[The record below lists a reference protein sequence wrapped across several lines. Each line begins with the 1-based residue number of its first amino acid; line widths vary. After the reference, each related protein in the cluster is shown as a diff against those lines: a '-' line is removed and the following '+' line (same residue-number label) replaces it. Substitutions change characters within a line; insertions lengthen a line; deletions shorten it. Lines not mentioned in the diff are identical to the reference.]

1 MTLTNN
7 RGFFMTLGNAECSQ
21 TLAKQTTANPN
32 MIQSYNQFLS
42 SKT

>member
-21 TLAKQTTANPN
+21 TLAMQTNAKLD
-32 MIQSYNQFLS
+32 ILQ
-42 SKT
+42 